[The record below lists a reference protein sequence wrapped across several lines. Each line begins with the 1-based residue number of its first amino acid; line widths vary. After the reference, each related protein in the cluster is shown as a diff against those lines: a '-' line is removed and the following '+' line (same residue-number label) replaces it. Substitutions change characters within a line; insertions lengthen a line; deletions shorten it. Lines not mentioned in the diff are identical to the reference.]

1 MLIGLEVLLFHV
13 IVFKQLFQLLSQQIS

>member
-13 IVFKQLFQLLSQQIS
+13 IVFKQLLQLLSQQIS